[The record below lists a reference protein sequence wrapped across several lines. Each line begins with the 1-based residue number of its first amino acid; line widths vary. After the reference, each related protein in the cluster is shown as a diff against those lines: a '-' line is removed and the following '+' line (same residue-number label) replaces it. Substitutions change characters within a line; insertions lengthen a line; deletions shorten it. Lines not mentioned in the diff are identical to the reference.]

1 MSRAFPFG
9 AVVGQETAR
18 LALVLAAV
26 DPGIGGVL
34 LRGEK
39 GTAKSTLA
47 RGLAAVLPGG
57 APFIELPI
65 GATEDRVSGGLDLGA
80 AMAGRAELRPG
91 LLAAADG
98 GVLYVDEVN
107 LLPDHLVDLLLDAAA
122 SGTAQTERDGLS
134 QASAARFVLVGSM
147 NPEEGELRPQL
158 LDRFGLAVEIKAPTG
173 AAERAAAVRARL
185 GFDRGQGSAHP
196 DRAWADRL
204 AHARPAELPD
214 EVVDFAC
221 RLALAAGVEGLRGDL
236 VLCRAGAALAGWEG
250 RDLTTPSDI
259 ERVAPLALAHRRRR
273 RPFDPPTFP
282 PEELQRALD
291 QARADQP
298 PGRNEDYPNQDHN
311 NDDNNQDDPDPAHT
325 GASTGGVADRAEQ
338 SNSDRQDGAWGD
350 LVEGDPSRSSLPL
363 LPPGKATVTGPTVR
377 GRMIRDQAPGTGG
390 PVAIAPV
397 ASLRTSLQRQAR
409 EDAGPNRLTAADLRE
424 AVRVRPSRQCTILVV
439 DTSGSMGAAER
450 VRAATGAVLGLLA
463 DAYRSRSRVALITCR
478 GTEAQVVLSPTAS
491 VELARAHLEALP
503 TGGATPLAEALE
515 LAGRL
520 AEQVRRELDEP
531 LVVVVSD
538 GRATA
543 GAGALERALAS
554 ARTLRQA
561 AIRTLVLDA
570 EGSSRPLGLAARV
583 AAEAGGECVRLD
595 DMTPVAVEAA
605 VRQARG

>member
-1 MSRAFPFG
+1 MGRDAVSGGFPFG
-9 AVVGQETAR
+9 AVVGQDTAR
-18 LALVLAAV
+18 LALILVAV

-122 SGTAQTERDGLS
+122 SGTAQAERDGLS
-134 QASAARFVLVGSM
+134 QTSAARFVLVGSM

-158 LDRFGLAVEIKAPTG
+158 LDRFGLAVEVKSPTE
-173 AAERAAAVRARL
+173 ASERAAAVRARL
-185 GFDRGQGSAHP
+185 GFDRGHDPEDHDRSWAH
-196 DRAWADRL
+196 RL
-204 AHARPAELPD
+204 AQARPAELPD

-221 RLALAAGVEGLRGDL
+221 RLALAAGIEGLRGDL

-273 RPFDPPTFP
+273 RPFEPPVFP
-282 PEELQRALD
+282 PEELERALD
-291 QARADQP
+291 QARAAEP
-298 PGRNEDYPNQDHN
+298 PERDHDSDRGDIEGPPN
-311 NDDNNQDDPDPAHT
+311 PDGP
-325 GASTGGVADRAEQ
+325 ADRPAAPPER
-338 SNSDRQDGAWGD
+338 SDSDRRDGAWGD
-350 LVEGDPSRSSLPL
+350 LLGGEASRSSLPAPF
-363 LPPGKATVTGPTVR
+363 PPGGATVTGPIVR
-377 GRMIRDQAPGTGG
+377 GRMIGDRAAGIGG

-397 ASLRTSLQRQAR
+397 ASLRASLQRQAR
-409 EDAGPNRLTAADLRE
+409 DDGGPTGLTPADLRE
-424 AVRVRPSRQCTILVV
+424 PVRTRPARQCTILVV
-439 DTSGSMGAAER
+439 DTSGSMGVAER

-463 DAYRSRSRVALITCR
+463 DAYRSRSRVALIACG
-478 GTEAQVVLSPTAS
+478 GTQAQVVLSPTAS
-491 VELARAHLEALP
+491 VELGRAHLDALP

-531 LVVVVSD
+531 LVVLISD

-570 EGSSRPLGLAARV
+570 EGSSRPLGLAVRV
-583 AAEAGGECVRLD
+583 AEEAGGEYLRLD
-595 DMTPVAVEAA
+595 DMTPVGVEAA
-605 VRQARG
+605 IRQVRG